1 MHGCLLSIAATD
13 VPVLDHHAISI
24 HRADKNIIFIVLDQS
39 HA

>member
-24 HRADKNIIFIVLDQS
+24 HRTDKNIFIVLDQF